1 MPTVGRKDGV
11 KSEKWEMSSIK
22 KQDDFYSWDPMIST
36 ERYSYIER
44 NLLSEA
50 ETFTGIRKGI
60 RPNNKKGENKEE
72 SWQQGKTT

>member
-1 MPTVGRKDGV
+1 
-11 KSEKWEMSSIK
+11 
-22 KQDDFYSWDPMIST
+22 MIST
-36 ERYSYIER
+36 ERYSYIEK

-50 ETFTGIRKGI
+50 ETFTGIRKEI